1 MTPQVVF
8 GTQVL
13 AAFGKGTDVYHLFIA
28 GMIDLPL
35 RISEGSV
42 IEKIFVMLYELD
54 GINL

>member
-42 IEKIFVMLYELD
+42 IEKDFCNVR
-54 GINL
+54 